1 MCAANGCSQSANQT
15 QRQKASNHEYPI
27 TLSARCIA
35 MLNCGTASMPSVVT
49 RGAQTRLSGSSR
61 SAWLHPNHGLHPT
74 RPAAKVRRNFERRS
88 SPACAGRVKPNPLDA
103 YMKPSEL
110 AAVIM
115 SLRASRGWSQ
125 GELAKRSGLS
135 RNCIALIE
143 AESERAN
150 STISTL
156 QSIFNAFDL
165 DIKFEFRS
173 KSAPNTACSRPAK

>member
-1 MCAANGCSQSANQT
+1 
-15 QRQKASNHEYPI
+15 
-27 TLSARCIA
+27 
-35 MLNCGTASMPSVVT
+35 
-49 RGAQTRLSGSSR
+49 
-61 SAWLHPNHGLHPT
+61 
-74 RPAAKVRRNFERRS
+74 
-88 SPACAGRVKPNPLDA
+88 
-103 YMKPSEL
+103 MKTSEIS
-110 AAVIM
+110 AVIM

-125 GELAKRSGLS
+125 SELAKRAGLS

-173 KSAPNTACSRPAK
+173 KSAPNKRVQPTRKAGKSGTSKTIARG

>member
-1 MCAANGCSQSANQT
+1 
-15 QRQKASNHEYPI
+15 
-27 TLSARCIA
+27 
-35 MLNCGTASMPSVVT
+35 
-49 RGAQTRLSGSSR
+49 
-61 SAWLHPNHGLHPT
+61 
-74 RPAAKVRRNFERRS
+74 
-88 SPACAGRVKPNPLDA
+88 
-103 YMKPSEL
+103 MKPSEI

-125 GELAKRSGLS
+125 SDLAERSGLS

-150 STISTL
+150 STLSTL

-173 KSAPNTACSRPAK
+173 KNAPGRRAKRTVTKAKR

>member
-1 MCAANGCSQSANQT
+1 
-15 QRQKASNHEYPI
+15 
-27 TLSARCIA
+27 
-35 MLNCGTASMPSVVT
+35 
-49 RGAQTRLSGSSR
+49 
-61 SAWLHPNHGLHPT
+61 
-74 RPAAKVRRNFERRS
+74 
-88 SPACAGRVKPNPLDA
+88 
-103 YMKPSEL
+103 MKPSEL

-125 GELAKRSGLS
+125 GELAKRAGLS

-173 KSAPNTACSRPAK
+173 KSAPNKRVQLSATRRKSTSKSNRAN